1 MTKHR
6 ESDSAEAGRG
16 DAPIAPPYGPRPR
29 GERVK
34 SLFTFARTVMTETG
48 RCLLRA
54 CRVGCCL

>member
-34 SLFTFARTVMTETG
+34 SLYFCAQGHDRDRQAPAEG
-48 RCLLRA
+48 L
-54 CRVGCCL
+54 